1 VRRYLF
7 DQSSL
12 RDGHQGLGVPRLS
25 VLALAALHTKLAH
38 ELAAKMPAHLQY
50 QQRQVRVVCV
60 CARGGQQRAVQ

>member
-1 VRRYLF
+1 
-7 DQSSL
+7 
-12 RDGHQGLGVPRLS
+12 VPRLS